1 MVVAPEEEAAS
12 NGTDLYTLSVV
23 RLADPLHAQLQ
34 LLNVTES
41 TGEAYTLCGDGPG
54 LEGPPVLGSSG
65 LVDYEVP
72 QASVAVS
79 AGRLPDLL
87 SSGVSPTGMLGARPA
102 LGSSGLLTK
111 WRVVSQRM

>member
-41 TGEAYTLCGDGPG
+41 TGETYTLCGDSSG
-54 LEGPPVLGSSG
+54 LEGPPVLGSNG

-72 QASVAVS
+72 QASWLTQSDSCLSCSPLVAL
-79 AGRLPDLL
+79 AEILQG
-87 SSGVSPTGMLGARPA
+87 
-102 LGSSGLLTK
+102 
-111 WRVVSQRM
+111 